1 MKIRGLIGDKRAIE
15 GLPMR
20 LIILVV
26 IAGVVL
32 AAIITMIP
40 HPKGNLQVECVSVD
54 GNDGNLKTIHDS
66 GRGEVSAGDFDVV
79 VKVTDDKGK
88 AISGA
93 SVTLTGANGAG
104 SGRTEDDGTAVI
116 TVTGVKLNA
125 NEDVDY
131 MKVTVTA
138 SGYHKYEEENF
149 IVISRVG

>member
-1 MKIRGLIGDKRAIE
+1 MEIRGLIGDKRAIE

-104 SGRTEDDGTAVI
+104 SGKTGDDGTAVI